1 MEVKEFF
8 KTFPAYLVVESLEKE
23 LKTRLE
29 KAQKTIKKLE
39 KKFGMSLKEFEE
51 SKQLKKLN
59 YPWEVE
65 KDYIEWDKAESEMK
79 FCKKKLKELQSWKSL
94 LLLQNR

>member
-1 MEVKEFF
+1 LEIKEFF

-29 KAQKTIKKLE
+29 RAQKTVEKME
-39 KKFGMSLKEFEE
+39 KKYGMNLKEFEE
-51 SKQLKKLN
+51 SKQLEKLN
-59 YPWEVE
+59 YSWEAE
-65 KDYIEWDKAESEMK
+65 KDYIDWDKAESEMK
-79 FCKKKLKELQSWKSL
+79 FCKKKLKELQNWKSL